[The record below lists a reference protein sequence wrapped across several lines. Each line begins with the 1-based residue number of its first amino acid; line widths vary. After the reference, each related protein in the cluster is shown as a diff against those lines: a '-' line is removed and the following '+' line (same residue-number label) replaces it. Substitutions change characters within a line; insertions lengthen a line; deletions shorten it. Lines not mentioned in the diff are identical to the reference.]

1 MQFLGV
7 SWRKSSKFFPVRP
20 LRFLA
25 FDEYQSALIPRKLLC
40 PDKFLV
46 TQLHLND
53 LSVDCSRK
61 ESIHRFFG
69 RTLYKNYENAKC
81 PDFQFHNLK
90 FSQEKYL
97 HVTTA
102 SDIFMKE
109 EIESCLRRAL

>member
-1 MQFLGV
+1 MEEKLEI
-7 SWRKSSKFFPVRP
+7 FPCSAS
-20 LRFLA
+20 RFLV
-25 FDEYQSALIPRKLLC
+25 FNEYQSALIPRKLLC

-46 TQLHLND
+46 THLHLND

-69 RTLYKNYENAKC
+69 RTLFKNHENAKC

-102 SDIFMKE
+102 SDMHMKE
-109 EIESCLRRAL
+109 EIESYLRRAL